1 MIQRLWGRDRGTV
14 VPADQAGAAW
24 LVVGLGNPG
33 RQYERNRHN
42 VGFRVLD
49 ELARRQ
55 GVRFDHQRAKG
66 KLAIGK
72 LDGLATYLLK
82 PHTFVNDSGLCVG
95 PVAHYYRVPLERL
108 LVVCDDIDLPFG
120 RLRLRPSGSSGG
132 HNGLKSIMQALGGRQ
147 DFARLRLG
155 VGRPPHVPEVVIG
168 HVLDNFS
175 KAEEEELAALIPAA
189 ADAVQL
195 VLRGSLD
202 QAMDRY
208 NGRTAAAPA
217 SPTASRQA

>member
-1 MIQRLWGRDRGTV
+1 MIQRLWRRDRDAAL
-14 VPADQAGAAW
+14 PADQASAAW

-49 ELARRQ
+49 ELARMQ
-55 GVRFDHQRAKG
+55 GARFDRQRAKG

-72 LDGLATYLLK
+72 PSGQATYLLK
-82 PHTFVNDSGLCVG
+82 PQTFVNDSGRCVG
-95 PVAHYYRVPLERL
+95 AVARYYRVPLERL
-108 LVVCDDIDLPFG
+108 VVVCDDIDLPFG
-120 RLRLRPSGSSGG
+120 RLRLRPGGSSGG

-155 VGRPPHVPEVVIG
+155 VGRPPHVHEVVIG
-168 HVLDNFS
+168 HVLENFS
-175 KAEEEELAALIPAA
+175 QSEEAELATLLPAA
-189 ADAVQL
+189 ADALQL
-195 VLRGSLD
+195 VLRGSID

-208 NGRTAAAPA
+208 NGRTAAAP
-217 SPTASRQA
+217 SPATSQEG